1 MSSSSLMFNTSG
13 HLDSMVLTKKC
24 SKVDLLSEVLVL
36 LSCTEW
42 KKKTI
47 TLSSKNIYNG
57 ENKLQRTSEISWAAF
72 RYVNYFIIFSKK
84 VALKILGGFKEY
96 FVHWLFRA
104 TVRKVNV
111 PCSNTQSWM
120 QRLILS
126 SYFPCSCNYPSLEQA
141 EINQTV
147 S

>member
-13 HLDSMVLTKKC
+13 HLDSMDWTKKC

-42 KKKTI
+42 KKNYYYIKQ
-47 TLSSKNIYNG
+47 KH
-57 ENKLQRTSEISWAAF
+57 LQWREQVTKDF
-72 RYVNYFIIFSKK
+72 RDLLGWYVNYFIIFSKK